1 MTNAT
6 DQLDDQVNDP
16 KEAKKEVIRKI
27 SVDPELILKMKRLS
41 SLYADEIP
49 DGAKEID
56 IISFFFNKSFNL
68 FLKSGEI
75 DRKVEE
81 IKTM

>member
-1 MTNAT
+1 MANTV
-6 DQLDDQVNDP
+6 DQLDNQDNDT

-27 SVDPELILKMKRLS
+27 AVDPEVIVKMKRLS

-49 DGAKEID
+49 EGAKEID
-56 IISFFFNKSFNL
+56 IISFFFNKAFDL

-75 DRKVEE
+75 DRKVQE
-81 IKTM
+81 IKLM

>member
-1 MTNAT
+1 MVNTI
-6 DQLDDQVNDP
+6 DQLDYQVNDT

-27 SVDPELILKMKRLS
+27 SVDPEVIVKMKRLS

-49 DGAKEID
+49 EGAKEIE
-56 IISFFFNKSFNL
+56 IISFFFNKSFDL